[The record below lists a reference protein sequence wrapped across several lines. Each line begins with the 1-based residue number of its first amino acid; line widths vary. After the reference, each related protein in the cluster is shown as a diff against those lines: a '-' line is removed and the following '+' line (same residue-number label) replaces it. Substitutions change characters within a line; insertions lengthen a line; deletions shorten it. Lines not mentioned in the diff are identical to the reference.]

1 MWRHNG
7 KSGKTVLGYNGEMND
22 WWFFLAGMLCP
33 GHKIVCKKWN
43 YVWVTVNN
51 DFCQSWGDS
60 TKNFTCDFFIR
71 GIITVS
77 PQSWQK
83 KSLFTVT
90 HTLFYISQAGPFEE
104 SVKGIAVFLTF
115 ASVCILFWLL
125 PIIIAWLWLGQYH
138 TQITYSDVIDWH
150 LFHDMCIQW
159 MIINGKRYCGFASN
173 WENEKTIEWSHDRPH
188 LASEMMCWLM

>member
-7 KSGKTVLGYNGEMND
+7 KSGKIVFGYNGEMND
-22 WWFFLAGMLCP
+22 WWFVLAGMLCP
-33 GHKIVCKKWN
+33 GHNIVCNKWN
-43 YVWVTVNN
+43 YVWNTVNN

-60 TKNFTCDFFIR
+60 TKIFTRDFFIR

-104 SVKGIAVFLTF
+104 SVQGIAVFLTF

-125 PIIIAWLWLGQYH
+125 PIIIDLRTAQVYC
-138 TQITYSDVIDWH
+138 DWIF
-150 LFHDMCIQW
+150 LVSQEVSLNFHRCCGKNCGWGGWGGDIQKLAD
-159 MIINGKRYCGFASN
+159 IF
-173 WENEKTIEWSHDRPH
+173 PH
-188 LASEMMCWLM
+188 RGLIGLLSSQR